1 MAGFAI
7 EQKVLAETDCNALLS
22 ALSATSVRRSR
33 AGARHLMGNPAVAEL
48 AADGELIAIAKAWL
62 GKAAVP
68 FRATL
73 FEKSSQ
79 TNWLIPWH
87 QDTALPLTAQSDS
100 PGWGAWSK
108 KEGILYAHAPAWALE
123 RVVAL
128 RVHLDPSEADNG
140 PLRVLPG
147 SHTAGV
153 LTDREVLDRVAA
165 GNPIDCMVCRGG
177 VLAMRPLLIH
187 SSSKARSTAARRVLH
202 IEYAD
207 ALDLSRRPLSSCLV
221 ADAWGVPAFHRL
233 CEGPL
238 RLCAS

>member
-165 GNPIDCMVCRGG
+165 GNPNRLHG
-177 VLAMRPLLIH
+177 VP
-187 SSSKARSTAARRVLH
+187 RRR
-202 IEYAD
+202 AGN
-207 ALDLSRRPLSSCLV
+207 APV
-221 ADAWGVPAFHRL
+221 ADPLFFQGAQHGGSAGFAHRVRRRTGF
-233 CEGPL
+233 ESTS
-238 RLCAS
+238 A